1 MLRAIEDNPVG
12 SAEFRLEEDAAR
24 VVEEHARVV
33 EEHSAGVIEEHTARI
48 VEPHAAGVVER
59 GDSVRVER
67 VVRGELLGAFEMF
80 TPIGESPSAALVE
93 SMALLPECLLTV
105 EADKPR
111 SASYARLPAGDYRFR
126 VKACNNDGVWNEQ
139 GASLQLVVAPF
150 FYNTWWFRLL
160 LLAALVYAAPYVRD
174 NTQRALLFVIGLPLI
189 LVPGI
194 WISYIKTEGGW
205 RWRGG
210 D

>member
-1 MLRAIEDNPVG
+1 M
-12 SAEFRLEEDAAR
+12 AR
-24 VVEEHARVV
+24 
-33 EEHSAGVIEEHTARI
+33 
-48 VEPHAAGVVER
+48 
-59 GDSVRVER
+59 
-67 VVRGELLGAFEMF
+67 
-80 TPIGESPSAALVE
+80 
-93 SMALLPECLLTV
+93 
-105 EADKPR
+105 
-111 SASYARLPAGDYRFR
+111 Y
-126 VKACNNDGVWNEQ
+126 
-139 GASLQLVVAPF
+139 
-150 FYNTWWFRLL
+150 WFRQKTFGYGATPVTWQGWALTLAVLL